1 MPHSFFD
8 LTDNKIIHDF
18 KGKKL
23 ANVQAARQYALDIA
37 LDLVRTKSTLLQE
50 PISACSISVKD
61 GKCQKLFSVPVVDP
75 GW

>member
-61 GKCQKLFSVPVVDP
+61 GKFQKLFSVPVVDP